1 MQIIFMGTSEF
12 AVPILN
18 SLIHSQHSI
27 KSVYTVEPKLHSR
40 GMKLHCSP
48 VYKVAEKHQIPIFT
62 PKTFKNQSE
71 VDKLKEIEA
80 DIIVVAAYGLI
91 IPASILNACK
101 FGCINVHPSDLPRWR
116 GAAPIQRSMMACD
129 SETAICIMQ
138 LDAGVDTGPIF
149 TKKQLTLDKNKNI
162 HQLTE
167 DYAQIGA
174 EMLLQTLKELEKSVA
189 NAFPQ
194 TNIGTT
200 YAQKITSEDMVI
212 NWNKNATAIH
222 GQIMALTPNAYFINQ
237 GLKIKA
243 VESVLIDQET
253 NEPPGMVLNKQLD
266 IACGDNRV
274 IRLTKLQKPSA
285 KILETRDFLCGYKI
299 PIGSTIES

>member
-101 FGCINVHPSDLPRWR
+101 FGCINVHPSELPRWR
-116 GAAPIQRSMMACD
+116 GAAPMQGVHAGRSLGRSLQHCEKGLHHD
-129 SETAICIMQ
+129 
-138 LDAGVDTGPIF
+138 P
-149 TKKQLTLDKNKNI
+149 TLCTWRSWAHNPG
-162 HQLTE
+162 Q
-167 DYAQIGA
+167 YGQGA
-174 EMLLQTLKELEKSVA
+174 TSPA
-189 NAFPQ
+189 Y
-194 TNIGTT
+194 GT
-200 YAQKITSEDMVI
+200 
-212 NWNKNATAIH
+212 
-222 GQIMALTPNAYFINQ
+222 F
-237 GLKIKA
+237 
-243 VESVLIDQET
+243 
-253 NEPPGMVLNKQLD
+253 
-266 IACGDNRV
+266 R
-274 IRLTKLQKPSA
+274 
-285 KILETRDFLCGYKI
+285 
-299 PIGSTIES
+299 